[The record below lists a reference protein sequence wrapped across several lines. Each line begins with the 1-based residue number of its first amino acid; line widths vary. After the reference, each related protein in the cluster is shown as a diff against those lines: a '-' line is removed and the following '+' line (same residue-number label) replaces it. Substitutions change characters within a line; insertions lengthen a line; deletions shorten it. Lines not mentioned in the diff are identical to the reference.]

1 MTSCLI
7 CGCVKNCEKY
17 LDDVFNN
24 ISKIQELFTKSK
36 IIISFDMSN
45 DYTLK
50 KLVELK
56 HKFDIDI
63 IINKDPLTNIRTV
76 NIERA
81 RNKIL
86 NKIYNEYSEYD
97 YFIMI
102 DMDDVSSKP
111 ININI
116 LKEILN
122 EKKVNIWDGLFFNNA
137 NYYDFWALNFKDFQY
152 SCWHSANV
160 IKLINLM
167 NQEFK
172 TEIINKEFLECES
185 AFGGFGIY
193 KIKKFYPETN
203 HISVSFC
210 NLKDRQ
216 SIDSYKS
223 RPVCLD
229 DLDMFDIESF
239 SESLVKKSGLR
250 KVAEQEEKLDVI
262 EDNKPDDIQGNFEIR
277 DLIGK
282 VICVKYFDRKINK
295 LHMRRV
301 KL

>member
-36 IIISFDMSN
+36 IIISFDNSN
-45 DYTLK
+45 DFTLNR
-50 KLVELK
+50 LIELK
-56 HKFDIDI
+56 NNFDIDI

-86 NKIYNEYSEYD
+86 KRVYNEYNEYD

-116 LKEILN
+116 LKEILD

-137 NYYDFWALNFKDFQY
+137 NYYDFWALNFKEFQY
-152 SCWHSANV
+152 SCWHSNNSK
-160 IKLINLM
+160 KLINLM
-167 NQEFK
+167 NQQFK
-172 TEIINKEFLECES
+172 EECKNKEFIECQS

-193 KIKKFYPETN
+193 KTNKFKGCYYRSLIDLTLFNQEAIKSIYNKFN
-203 HISVSFC
+203 
-210 NLKDRQ
+210 
-216 SIDSYKS
+216 
-223 RPVCLD
+223 
-229 DLDMFDIESF
+229 
-239 SESLVKKSGLR
+239 
-250 KVAEQEEKLDVI
+250 
-262 EDNKPDDIQGNFEIR
+262 IQY
-277 DLIGK
+277 LINPN
-282 VICVKYFDRKINK
+282 IYDCEHRYFHLNAIQLNN
-295 LHMRRV
+295 V
-301 KL
+301 KLFIYNKNFFPPYIGEHTKILD